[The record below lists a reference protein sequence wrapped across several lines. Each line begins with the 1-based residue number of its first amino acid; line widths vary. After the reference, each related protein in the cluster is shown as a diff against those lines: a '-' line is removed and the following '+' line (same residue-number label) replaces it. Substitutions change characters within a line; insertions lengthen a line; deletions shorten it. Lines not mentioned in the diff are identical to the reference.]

1 MQSFGRPS
9 EGEHLISVHRETLTA
24 QVYRLIK
31 EKILSG
37 QLPRGSRVNE
47 QALSEELGVSRGSLR
62 VAIRQLASD
71 GLVDLYPF
79 KGAYVRPLTER
90 DIQETY
96 EIRFLVESFAARK
109 GMPVSK
115 ETFQLLEEAAQGN
128 FNEVVAGNRS
138 AAAEWD
144 LRFHQTLVG
153 LTQNRRLMETWEA
166 FYRDIM
172 GVLVLAT
179 NPATA
184 QRAYQQHMAIARAL
198 LGNGVAAAMQAIEQ
212 HLHDSLASSLEAL
225 PKRLT
230 TE

>member
-1 MQSFGRPS
+1 M
-9 EGEHLISVHRETLTA
+9 
-24 QVYRLIK
+24 YRLIK

-37 QLPRGSRVNE
+37 ELPRGSRVNE

-90 DIQETY
+90 DIKETY
-96 EIRFLVESFAARK
+96 EIRSLVESFAARK
-109 GMPVSK
+109 GMPVSA
-115 ETFQLLEEAAQGN
+115 ETFHLLEQAARGN
-128 FNEVVAGNRS
+128 FDELVAGNRPG
-138 AAAEWD
+138 AAEWD

-153 LTQNRRLMETWEA
+153 LTQNHRLIEAWEA

-172 GVLVLAT
+172 GVLALAT

-198 LGNGVAAAMQAIEQ
+198 QGNNVAEAMQAIEQ
-212 HLHDSLASSLEAL
+212 HLRDSLASSLEAL
-225 PKRLT
+225 PEQLRS
-230 TE
+230 E